1 MRKTG
6 ILMAAAAIATL
17 AGGAPAFASFGAIA
31 YDQATGR
38 YGFSWNEQT
47 QDRANGLA
55 RKDCGSDSCRVI
67 PVPPAKCG
75 ALATTDNPKESTA
88 WGASIKDQKA
98 AAELG
103 AMQDCQK
110 HTAGQCKIRGSE
122 CNH

>member
-6 ILMAAAAIATL
+6 ILMAAVAIATL
-17 AGGAPAFASFGAIA
+17 MGASPAFAGFGAIA

-67 PVPPAKCG
+67 PVPPARCG

-122 CNH
+122 CNR